1 MTTISV
7 PIPKVLEKFIKEMI
21 EDGRAANTS
30 DLVRK
35 ALMKYREDEAVNAV
49 LEAEQDVREGR
60 VFRGDLDKIV
70 TKYQGWN
77 S

>member
-7 PIPKVLEKFIKEMI
+7 PIPKVLEKFIKDMI
-21 EDGRAANTS
+21 RDGRANNKA

-49 LEAEQDVREGR
+49 LEAQQDIREGR
-60 VFRGDLDKIV
+60 VFQGDLDELAK
-70 TKYQGWN
+70 KFR